1 MHFFLSSVLIGLI
14 ECSAGILMVPS
25 INLAVRLHKFQTQK
39 EYILSP
45 PTLTAW
51 QECRG
56 SQTHS
61 SKKRRGLNSE
71 DIVILCTRGNRKR
84 RHIAVPGF
92 LPFPSLLCNH
102 LIFFSY
108 FSMSLFTKPA
118 ISSVRNWNRSV
129 PPHMWHKWQSS
140 ILHSSLSASSTQY
153 HDISRCTTPRTE
165 RNDLDACSHN

>member
-1 MHFFLSSVLIGLI
+1 MQKSLQFIVHFFLSSVLIGLI

-102 LIFFSY
+102 LIFCLTLCHFSQNQR
-108 FSMSLFTKPA
+108 FHLFETETDLSPLTCDT
-118 ISSVRNWNRSV
+118 SDRVLFFTH
-129 PPHMWHKWQSS
+129 PYLPLPHNIM
-140 ILHSSLSASSTQY
+140 I
-153 HDISRCTTPRTE
+153 
-165 RNDLDACSHN
+165 